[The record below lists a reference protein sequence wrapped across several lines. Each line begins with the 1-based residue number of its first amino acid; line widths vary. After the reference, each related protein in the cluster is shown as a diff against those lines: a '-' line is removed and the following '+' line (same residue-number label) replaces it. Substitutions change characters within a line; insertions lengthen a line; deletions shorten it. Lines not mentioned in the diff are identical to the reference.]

1 MRQFEG
7 AHRQMNN
14 PGELQLSRRV
24 DWMLVNPVYA
34 LQAKAVMS
42 LLANFMLSTE
52 QDSPSHSP
60 PPLRALNHN
69 IEQDARRR
77 LTYIFHPMGTPA
89 PHQRFSIPRILGR
102 AERAIGPAGTDA
114 ARHTLHTIQQ

>member
-1 MRQFEG
+1 MRQSEG

-34 LQAKAVMS
+34 LQAEAVMT

-52 QDSPSHSP
+52 
-60 PPLRALNHN
+60 
-69 IEQDARRR
+69 
-77 LTYIFHPMGTPA
+77 
-89 PHQRFSIPRILGR
+89 
-102 AERAIGPAGTDA
+102 
-114 ARHTLHTIQQ
+114 